1 MVWPSKQYYHTFD
14 NVIKNH
20 HDVAEKYQAVLCPV
34 GEVWKTHFDATQDF
48 SYYGPDG
55 FHPSQKGSESAAK
68 IIVDSLF
75 DEETTPF

>member
-20 HDVAEKYQAVLCPV
+20 RDVAEKYNAVLCPV
-34 GEVWKTHFDATQDF
+34 GEVWKAHFNETKDF

-55 FHPSQKGSESAAK
+55 FHPSVKGSEVAAQL
-68 IIVDSLF
+68 IVDSLF
-75 DEETTPF
+75 E